1 MNSERMT
8 VQQYIPLAAATAG
21 TAADL
26 YFTHRLGSK
35 AKVVAV
41 DYLSDGGVTADDTN
55 YATFTATVGG
65 TSVGAMST
73 TTAGTGDIAD
83 GALEAVSV
91 SSAMSNLVADGGVVK
106 VAITKVASGVAISGA
121 VAVSFERVRAD

>member
-26 YFTHRLGSK
+26 HFVHRSGGK

-41 DYLSDGGVTADDTN
+41 DYVSDGGVTANDTN
-55 YATFTATVGG
+55 YATLTVTVGG
-65 TSVGAMST
+65 TSLGFFST
-73 TTAGTGDIAD
+73 TTGGTGNIAD
-83 GALEAVSV
+83 GAVESV
-91 SSAMSNLVADGGVVK
+91 TLSGAGSNLVDDGGVVK
-106 VAITKVASGVAISGA
+106 VALTKVSSGVAVSGA
-121 VAVSFERVRAD
+121 VAVTFERVRA